1 MDLQNF
7 KPKTFWE
14 RPEGTTGMVFM
25 VGMLGALGYVLYQI
39 LPYINEILNNTI
51 QAVALTAVLAGM
63 IYMIIDPKVRTLV
76 GYMYQS
82 VMRFITGIF
91 VQIDPIGI
99 LENYIDDLKK
109 SLRKMSQ
116 QIANL
121 QGQMQKLG
129 SIIKDNQKQINQNLQ
144 IADAAK
150 RNDKQAIMVLKS
162 RAAGRLQDSNM
173 RLEDL
178 YKKMEVL
185 HRVLIKMYENSE
197 IMSLDLEDQ
206 VKVKKQERSAIQA
219 SHSAMSSAMSI
230 LNGNPDKKRMF
241 DMAMEAVNDDVSQK
255 IGEMQR
261 FMDLSGNFMN
271 SIDLQNGIFEEE
283 GLKMLEK
290 WEKEGISM
298 ILGEDKNTIIRQ
310 SNNQAINLNGPTPI
324 SRGNNDNSYNNLF

>member
-25 VGMLGALGYVLYQI
+25 VGMLGALGYVLYRV

-129 SIIKDNQKQINQNLQ
+129 AIIKDNERQINQNLQ

-206 VKVKKQERSAIQA
+206 VKVKKQERTAIQA

-310 SNNQAINLNGPTPI
+310 SNNQAINLNGPTPL
-324 SRGNNDNSYNNLF
+324 SRDNNDNSYNNLF